1 MLLLQWDRTVS
12 VMNRK
17 GIGNQKYPVT
27 ESIPQRLILGLVLF
41 NISINGQDDGV
52 LCKHS
57 KFADDIKLG
66 GRIDIPRSCAA
77 VQKELDRL
85 EKLANRNLV
94 KFNEEKCEV
103 LHLGKNSPRQLYI
116 LRTTQLE
123 SSSAEKDLRVLADTR
138 LNMRQLLPLW
148 QNHDIMPS

>member
-1 MLLLQWDRTVS
+1 M
-12 VMNRK
+12 
-17 GIGNQKYPVT
+17 
-27 ESIPQRLILGLVLF
+27 
-41 NISINGQDDGV
+41 
-52 LCKHS
+52 CKHS

-94 KFNEEKCEV
+94 KFSEEKCEV

-148 QNHDIMPS
+148 QNHDTD